1 MGFLDIINDFII
13 GYPIVVSAIWIVG
26 SIFESMYRKHENFV
40 DISGNDLVSIIV
52 PSHNESDTLREAIA
66 SIAEIDYKNFEVV
79 LVDDKSDDDTLDIMY
94 ELQKKYNKQFNIKI
108 VPIDVNQG
116 KANAMNQGFAAS
128 EGKYIMGIDADS
140 LIAKDSVNQ
149 MVKTLATDS
158 SLGAVAGKP
167 VVRNRTTILG
177 RLQLLEYIGVID
189 IIKKAQSFLYGRINT
204 VSGVMVGFRREAIK
218 DVGGWHTDVITE
230 DIDITWRLYRKH
242 WRVRYQPAMLCWI
255 LVPENTRSLIK
266 QRRRWAR
273 GGMEVLVKNHDFL
286 IHSDISR
293 KALLYETIISNT
305 WAVLTALSTIS
316 YVFNLLLIH
325 EVQLDGD
332 VLLMLI
338 IISIVQF
345 CIGFFGSRAKA
356 YLQLRD
362 LLLVPAYIVY
372 YWMINL
378 ISCITAL
385 ISFFLDPENVG
396 TWSSP
401 DRGVK

>member
-13 GYPIVVSAIWIVG
+13 GYPIVVSAIWIFG
-26 SIFESMYRKHENFV
+26 SIFESMYRKHEKFV

-66 SIAEIDYKNFEVV
+66 SISEIEYKNFEVV
-79 LVDDKSDDDTLDIMY
+79 LVDDKSDDDTLNIMH
-94 ELQKKYNKQFNIKI
+94 ELKKKYAKQFNIKI

-140 LIAKDSVNQ
+140 LIAKDSVTQ

-230 DIDITWRLYRKH
+230 DIDITWRMYRKH

-338 IISIVQF
+338 IISIAQF

-356 YLQLRD
+356 FLQFSD
-362 LLLVPAYIVY
+362 LLLIPAYIVY

-385 ISFFLDPENVG
+385 VSFFLDPENVG

>member
-13 GYPIVVSAIWIVG
+13 GYPIIVSAIWIVG
-26 SIFESMYRKHENFV
+26 SIFESLYRKHEKFV
-40 DISGNDLVSIIV
+40 SISGKDLVSIIV
-52 PSHNESDTLREAIA
+52 PSHNETDTLRGAID
-66 SIAEIDYKNFEVV
+66 SISKIDYQNFEIV

-94 ELQKKYNKQFNIKI
+94 ELQKKYANQFRIKI
-108 VPIDVNQG
+108 VPIEVNQG
-116 KANAMNQGFAAS
+116 KANAMNKGFAAS

-140 LIAKDSVNQ
+140 LIAENSVTE
-149 MVKTLATDS
+149 MVKTLASDKN
-158 SLGAVAGKP
+158 LGAVAGKP

-204 VSGVMVGFRREAIK
+204 VSGVMVGFRREAIE

-230 DIDITWRLYRKH
+230 DIDITWRMYRKH
-242 WRVRYQPAMLCWI
+242 WQVRYQPAMICWI

-316 YVFNLLLIH
+316 YLFNLLLIH

-332 VLLMLI
+332 VLLLLI
-338 IISIVQF
+338 VISITQF
-345 CIGFFGSRAKA
+345 CIGFLGSKAKA
-356 YLQLRD
+356 FLQFRD
-362 LLLVPAYIVY
+362 LLLIPAYIVY

-378 ISCITAL
+378 ISCISAL
-385 ISFFLDPENVG
+385 VSFFLDPENVG